1 MEITTYPPIYVPPHD
16 PLQQTVNRLHGE
28 LLGMFQVRQTS
39 SNVNG
44 QVITFNGQWL
54 YDTEAGFS
62 EVERRFQAHG
72 YTTLVRRDKGQDI
85 IIAVEGVVEKAKT
98 GNPLLNLLLLLLTI
112 ITTLAAGSGL
122 AGKSLVSALMNGSL
136 TAIIASALAGL
147 PFALALLSIL
157 GVHELGHY
165 VAARAHGV
173 VATLPYFIPMPFGGL
188 GTLGAFISLKSP
200 LKNRKVLFDI
210 GLAGPVAG
218 FLVAMPLLLAGL
230 WLSQPVPSFM
240 PGLTLRNAGSSLLV
254 DWMVSVFYP
263 LPAGRTLAMH
273 PIFFAAWFGLLITGI
288 NLLPIGQLDGGHI
301 AYALFGRRAHSLA
314 LVTFVLLLIAGTFLS
329 YNWYVWAFF
338 VLLGGLRHPAP
349 LNNVTPLDPKRKL
362 VGWLSILLFF
372 LIIIP
377 TPFSTP
383 SLPFL
388 R

>member
-1 MEITTYPPIYVPPHD
+1 MRHFSI
-16 PLQQTVNRLHGE
+16 
-28 LLGMFQVRQTS
+28 LLSFACFLALGASMQAQ
-39 SNVNG
+39 NP
-44 QVITFNGQWL
+44 VI
-54 YDTEAGFS
+54 
-62 EVERRFQAHG
+62 
-72 YTTLVRRDKGQDI
+72 
-85 IIAVEGVVEKAKT
+85 AKQNFD
-98 GNPLLNLLLLLLTI
+98 GNDLNLISENYTDASGW
-112 ITTLAAGSGL
+112 TGGDWFGVTNAAG
-122 AGKSLVSALMNGSL
+122 AN
-136 TAIIASALAGL
+136 IASGL